1 MRRNAVATF
10 AANLVQYLDVREE
23 VPVLWLKE
31 AEYIAYF
38 QRKQNL
44 SMEAATEKWKRDK
57 ANSDIARRGEGEQL
71 RLAVEAPPC
80 TIATRGRR
88 LERGISSQVSVYN
101 QGDLQRQL
109 EQVTGFG
116 HADTFLTGQF
126 GSAAEV
132 LRTGATATTSE
143 RPTSAA
149 NAFNVQDDGAPAQAT
164 TVEAVLPTSLIPQD
178 MPLAHPSRNLVRTR
192 SEEAEDP
199 EAKKPRRKKTVPGW
213 LESLPRVGKQPW
225 HASRTPWLSTAL
237 PRSTR
242 RNRLPSFTTPVSWTT
257 LLAAS
262 ALTTQMRWPNSN
274 SSRNM
279 FKLGT

>member
-44 SMEAATEKWKRDK
+44 SMEAATDKWKRDK
-57 ANSDIARRGEGEQL
+57 ANSQIARRGEGEQL

-88 LERGISSQVSVYN
+88 LERAIQSSAPVFN

-109 EQVTGFG
+109 GEVTGFG

-126 GSAAEV
+126 GSAADV
-132 LRTGATATTSE
+132 LRTGAIASTSE

-149 NAFNVQDDGAPAQAT
+149 NAFAVQDDGAPGQAT
-164 TVEAVLPTSLIPQD
+164 NVEAVMPTGLIPED
-178 MPLAHPSRNLVRTR
+178 TPMPHPSRHLARTR
-192 SEEAEDP
+192 SEEVEDP
-199 EAKKPRRKKTVPGW
+199 EAKKPRKNRSGVAGELAEGRKAALERIKTILSEYGPAKVNQSKMVTQFYTKRKMDNP
-213 LESLPRVGKQPW
+213 VGTKCVDYTNGL
-225 HASRTPWLSTAL
+225 AELKKSRKT
-237 PRSTR
+237 
-242 RNRLPSFTTPVSWTT
+242 
-257 LLAAS
+257 
-262 ALTTQMRWPNSN
+262 
-274 SSRNM
+274 
-279 FKLGT
+279 